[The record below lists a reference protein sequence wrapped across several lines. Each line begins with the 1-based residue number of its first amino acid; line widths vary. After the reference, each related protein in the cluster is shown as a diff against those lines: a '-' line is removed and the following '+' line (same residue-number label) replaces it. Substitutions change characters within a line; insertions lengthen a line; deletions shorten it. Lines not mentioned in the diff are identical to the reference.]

1 MRFTVTDVKSKP
13 ENGVSRLKYEYGEEY
28 YTQDSE
34 TNETSWESEYKIYE
48 GYSKI
53 PLELLDDWINAVME
67 YINNYNG
74 KLKQDAA
81 FKVDMRRTNAMYHTL
96 KFINNVQVEE
106 SWKDFGMIPEDE
118 IDAWVEAVTE
128 YHNKENI
135 PMPRDEV
142 KNSINEVNSS
152 RNSGTTPFDSNTIG
166 STPSIPSAIATAT
179 SDPCKFPSA
188 IMQAVKTGLTSPL
201 DTLRNMVIKAK
212 QKINA
217 ELSIITDDFNTA
229 VGQIMDPVINAIEQ
243 QLNNRTSKDDL
254 QSEYISKKHSTI
266 ITNMEAL
273 LEDDGSQDT
282 PNDSSAQ
289 TEEEPLLISNNDKYE
304 IPAWAAKKIAA
315 AMKGRFGH
323 NGVPVQDTI
332 TRFNNHKD
340 YFTRVFKNYGVPE
353 QLIVLSIIESNVK
366 NISRETS
373 ATAKGM
379 WQFTRL
385 NAQQYGLLKLQLK
398 PGLGEN
404 YNKYNNKNYDIV
416 SSYDKRD
423 QLEPSTEAAAK
434 ALRGIRKDRPKIYNW
449 LFAAAGYNWGGE
461 NVSRAITK
469 AGNGADFWEVWKIMP
484 LETRNYVCLIIGLNQ
499 YFGMPTDPLFE

>member
-1 MRFTVTDVKSKP
+1 
-13 ENGVSRLKYEYGEEY
+13 
-28 YTQDSE
+28 
-34 TNETSWESEYKIYE
+34 
-48 GYSKI
+48 
-53 PLELLDDWINAVME
+53 
-67 YINNYNG
+67 
-74 KLKQDAA
+74 
-81 FKVDMRRTNAMYHTL
+81 
-96 KFINNVQVEE
+96 
-106 SWKDFGMIPEDE
+106 
-118 IDAWVEAVTE
+118 
-128 YHNKENI
+128 
-135 PMPRDEV
+135 
-142 KNSINEVNSS
+142 
-152 RNSGTTPFDSNTIG
+152 
-166 STPSIPSAIATAT
+166 
-179 SDPCKFPSA
+179 
-188 IMQAVKTGLTSPL
+188 MQAVKTGLTSPL
-201 DTLRNMVIKAK
+201 DTWKSMVIKAK

-229 VGQIMDPVINAIEQ
+229 VGQIMDPVINAIDQ

-273 LEDDGSQDT
+273 LEDEGSQDT

-289 TEEEPLLISNNDKYE
+289 TEEEPLLVSNNDKYE
-304 IPAWAAKKIAA
+304 IPAWAVKKIAA

-323 NGVPVQDTI
+323 NGVPAQDTI
-332 TRFNNHKD
+332 SRFNNHKD

-398 PGLGEN
+398 PGLGAN
-404 YNKYNNKNYDIV
+404 YNKYSNKNYDIV
-416 SSYDKRD
+416 SNYDKRD

-434 ALRGIRKDRPKIYNW
+434 ALRDIRKDRPKIYNW
-449 LFAAAGYNWGGE
+449 LFAAAGFNRGGE

-469 AGNGADFWEVWKIMP
+469 AGNCADFREAWKIMP
-484 LETRNYVCLIIGLNQ
+484 LETRNYICLIIGLNQ
-499 YFGMPTDPLFE
+499 YFGMSTDPLFE

>member
-1 MRFTVTDVKSKP
+1 
-13 ENGVSRLKYEYGEEY
+13 
-28 YTQDSE
+28 
-34 TNETSWESEYKIYE
+34 
-48 GYSKI
+48 
-53 PLELLDDWINAVME
+53 
-67 YINNYNG
+67 
-74 KLKQDAA
+74 
-81 FKVDMRRTNAMYHTL
+81 
-96 KFINNVQVEE
+96 
-106 SWKDFGMIPEDE
+106 
-118 IDAWVEAVTE
+118 
-128 YHNKENI
+128 
-135 PMPRDEV
+135 
-142 KNSINEVNSS
+142 
-152 RNSGTTPFDSNTIG
+152 
-166 STPSIPSAIATAT
+166 
-179 SDPCKFPSA
+179 
-188 IMQAVKTGLTSPL
+188 
-201 DTLRNMVIKAK
+201 
-212 QKINA
+212 
-217 ELSIITDDFNTA
+217 
-229 VGQIMDPVINAIEQ
+229 MDPVINAIEQ

-461 NVSRAITK
+461 NVSRTITK